1 MSKEHQIIKIETG
14 ADMTTLKR
22 SLLSMTPLAL
32 ISMSLMVLPNIAQ
45 ARKMKCWENS
55 DGVRECGLT
64 VPPEYAQKS
73 HREISSQGLTTEES
87 ERAKTE
93 EERAEEERLA
103 AIQKEEDAKKAEAA
117 AQDKIL
123 LDTYSNTDDI
133 QMTSD
138 GKISALDS
146 TIKLANKRN
155 EKSQSDLDKLTATAA
170 AEELAGKQ
178 PSEDLIKDIES
189 LNRQIKNNDKFI
201 ADKRMEQEEIKK
213 EYAEKIERFLQL
225 TGKGR

>member
-1 MSKEHQIIKIETG
+1 MSISKK
-14 ADMTTLKR
+14 
-22 SLLSMTPLAL
+22 SLLTVMTPT
-32 ISMSLMVLPNIAQ
+32 LMAVCLVMLSIPAQ
-45 ARKMKCWENS
+45 ARIKCWENS
-55 DGVRECGLT
+55 DGVRECGEI

-73 HREISSQGLTTEES
+73 HKEISNQGITLDES

-93 EERAEEERLA
+93 EERIEEERLA
-103 AIQKEEDAKKAEAA
+103 AIEKEKESIKAHAI

-138 GKISALDS
+138 GKISALES

-155 EKSQSDLDKLTATAA
+155 EKFQPDLDKLMASAA

-178 PSEDLIKDIES
+178 PSEDLLKDIDS
-189 LNRQIKNNDKFI
+189 LNRQNKINDKFI

-213 EYAEKIERFLQL
+213 EYAGKIERFLQL
-225 TGKGR
+225 TDKGK

>member
-1 MSKEHQIIKIETG
+1 MSISKK
-14 ADMTTLKR
+14 
-22 SLLSMTPLAL
+22 SLLTVMTP
-32 ISMSLMVLPNIAQ
+32 SLMAVCLVMLSIPAQ
-45 ARKMKCWENS
+45 ARIKCWENS
-55 DGVRECGLT
+55 DGVRECGEK

-73 HREISSQGLTTEES
+73 HKEISNQGITLDES

-93 EERAEEERLA
+93 EERLEQERLA
-103 AIQKEEDAKKAEAA
+103 AIEKEEEAIKANAV

-146 TIKLANKRN
+146 TIKLANKRS
-155 EKSQSDLDKLTATAA
+155 EKFQSDLDKLTATAA

-178 PSEDLIKDIES
+178 PSEDLLKDIDS
-189 LNRQIKNNDKFI
+189 LNRQIKINDKFI
-201 ADKRMEQEEIKK
+201 ADKRLEQEEIKK
-213 EYAEKIERFLQL
+213 EYEEKIKRFLQL
-225 TGKGR
+225 TGKGK